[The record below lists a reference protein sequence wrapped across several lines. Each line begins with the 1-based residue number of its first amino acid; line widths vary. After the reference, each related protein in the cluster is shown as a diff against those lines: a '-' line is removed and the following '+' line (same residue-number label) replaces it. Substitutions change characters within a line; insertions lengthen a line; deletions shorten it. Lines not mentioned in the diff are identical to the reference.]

1 MGSPGPGRRP
11 AARPRRYTP
20 GMDPAA
26 LEQQFAEILRE
37 NEERIFNMVY
47 WHLGDYEDARDL
59 TQDIFLAVYR
69 NLPKFRGEARVS
81 TWIYRIALNRI
92 RRHLRRQRF
101 RKLLVPLEALWDRGN
116 PGPTQDPPTLPPA
129 YQALH
134 HHLRQLPEEFR
145 TVVILFYFENLSIR
159 EVAETLGV
167 AEGTVKSR
175 LNRARRMLRE
185 RLKGVIA

>member
-1 MGSPGPGRRP
+1 
-11 AARPRRYTP
+11 
-20 GMDPAA
+20 MDPAA

-47 WHLGDYEDARDL
+47 WHIGNYEDAQDL

-69 NLPKFRGEARVS
+69 NLPKFRGEAKVS

-92 RRHLRRQRF
+92 RRYLRRQRF
-101 RKLLVPLEALWDRGN
+101 RKLLVPLETLRGH
-116 PGPTQDPPTLPPA
+116 PTQDPPTLPPA

-134 HHLRQLPEEFR
+134 RHLRQLPEPFR
-145 TVVILFYFENLSIR
+145 TVIILFYFENLSIR
-159 EVAETLGV
+159 EIAETLGV

-175 LNRARRMLRE
+175 LNRARQMLQE